1 MATVT
6 IRTVSIVCLDATTGD
21 ERWREMGF
29 GCGSLMLADDTLIVL
44 SDQGEL
50 LFAPASPDAFTPLSR
65 GEALDGK
72 CWSVPVLVRKRIY
85 CRNADGRLVC
95 VNVELKPSAASVALL
110 HSWIA
115 CETECIV
122 DASIVQGVCNKLGAG
137 NS

>member
-6 IRTVSIVCLDATTGD
+6 AQELFQSSVSMPQPAMNVGGKWGLAVGHSCL
-21 ERWREMGF
+21 R
-29 GCGSLMLADDTLIVL
+29 DDTLIVL

-50 LFAPASPDAFTPLSR
+50 LFAPASPEAFTPLSR

-95 VNVELKPSAASVALL
+95 VNVELKPSAASVAP
-110 HSWIA
+110 
-115 CETECIV
+115 TP
-122 DASIVQGVCNKLGAG
+122 
-137 NS
+137 